1 MSGWLGR
8 RKWITIL
15 LFLAPTILAILV
27 FNVYPILLNTYISF
41 TNRNKFRPNPD
52 CDVVLTGLLDP
63 ICWPAFRDNA
73 PTGLGKPYVLQDPI
87 LGNYDTL
94 MGKLFTPEALL
105 SLVLIGVT
113 FAPLIGANYFSKKQE
128 RKIDKKIPTNLVW
141 GFGILIAV
149 ALFFI
154 LNVPKS
160 ISSLMATGDFITV
173 VFRTA
178 LFVLIRVPFTFILGL
193 ILALILNSEN
203 LPGKTFFRVALF
215 VPWGASSVAILMSLV
230 WQFLFR
236 QQGTINQIFA
246 VIGGTGPIWL
256 NDPILAFG
264 VVVIADIWF
273 SYPFFMVSILG
284 ALQSIPKELYEA
296 AEVDGAGFWTK
307 LMKITLPLIRPAVLP
322 AAVLTS
328 ITAFQMFG
336 TAFAITGGG
345 PTRGAGVPGATEFVM
360 VYAYKQIFQQ
370 QNYGT
375 ATAFAV
381 MIFIMLFLATLYSLR
396 VTKMTKGAYE

>member
-41 TNRNKFRPNPD
+41 TNRNKFRPNPN
-52 CDVVLTGLLDP
+52 CDVALTGLLDP
-63 ICWPAFRDNA
+63 LCWPAFRDNA
-73 PTGLGKPYVLQDPI
+73 PSGLGKPYILQDPI

-94 MGKLFTPEALL
+94 MGKLFTPEALI
-105 SLVLIGVT
+105 SLVLIVVT
-113 FAPLIGANYFSKKQE
+113 FAPLIGANYISKKQE
-128 RKIDKKIPTNLVW
+128 RKIDKKIPTNMVW
-141 GFGILIAV
+141 VLGILVAV

-193 ILALILNSEN
+193 ILALILNSDN

-215 VPWGASSVAILMSLV
+215 VPWGASSVAILMALV

-236 QQGTINQIFA
+236 QQGTINQILTVF
-246 VIGGTGPIWL
+246 GGTGPIWL
-256 NDPILAFG
+256 NEPILAFA

-296 AEVDGAGFWTK
+296 AEVDGAGFWTQ
-307 LMKITLPLIRPAVLP
+307 LTKITLPLIRPAVLP

>member
-1 MSGWLGR
+1 VIG
-8 RKWITIL
+8 
-15 LFLAPTILAILV
+15 ILV
-27 FNVYPILLNTYISF
+27 
-41 TNRNKFRPNPD
+41 
-52 CDVVLTGLLDP
+52 
-63 ICWPAFRDNA
+63 
-73 PTGLGKPYVLQDPI
+73 
-87 LGNYDTL
+87 
-94 MGKLFTPEALL
+94 
-105 SLVLIGVT
+105 
-113 FAPLIGANYFSKKQE
+113 
-128 RKIDKKIPTNLVW
+128 
-141 GFGILIAV
+141 AV

-154 LNVPKS
+154 LNIPQS

-178 LFVLIRVPFTFILGL
+178 LFVLLRVPLTFIVGL
-193 ILALILNSEN
+193 VLALILNSDN
-203 LPGKTFFRVALF
+203 LPGKTFFRVVLF
-215 VPWGASSVAILMSLV
+215 IPWGASSVAILMALV

-236 QQGTINQIFA
+236 QQGTINQIISLF
-246 VIGGTGPIWL
+246 GGSGPIWL
-256 NDPILAFG
+256 NNPILAFG
-264 VVVIADIWF
+264 VVVLADIWF

-296 AEVDGAGFWTK
+296 SEVDGASWWTQ
-307 LMKITLPLIRPAVLP
+307 LMRITLPLIRPAVLP

-336 TAFAITGGG
+336 TAFAITNGG

-381 MIFIMLFLATLYSLR
+381 LIFILLFLATLYSLR